1 MRAALAII
9 AATVAVAGLGMVI
22 CGVVAVGYSEA
33 SLAFFLPGGVAFLL
47 GGACTWFA
55 SRGKPEL
62 SPTGTLAGVSLAWV
76 AASIVGAIP
85 FWIEGILQ
93 TPASGIFEAMSG
105 FTTTGATMI
114 ERVEEASH
122 GLLLWRSL
130 MHGIGG
136 IGIVVLLVAIT
147 PLLGRI
153 GNQVF
158 HAEASGVTQERLT
171 PRIAD
176 TAKILVS
183 IYGILNLGVI
193 AVYWLLGMSL
203 FDAVNHGLSTIATGG
218 FSTHTES
225 IAFFDSLP
233 IEIATVCF
241 MILSGVNFVIYY
253 RLVKRKSLMPQFAEV
268 KVYLGVIAFAS
279 LLIALSLFL
288 SGNVNDL
295 AVAYRQGLFTVTSLV
310 TTTGFVTVDYDNWN
324 DFARLFL
331 LAIFF
336 VGGCAGSTAGGM
348 KVIRLI
354 LISKGAWHELLH
366 TVDPR
371 RILTLKIGGRVYP
384 ETVRRAV
391 FGFFFLY
398 LSTYAIAVLL
408 VAASGVELVT
418 ALSSVAATLNVVGPG
433 LSEVGASET
442 YAELP
447 SFALGVLTACM
458 LIGRLEVVT
467 VLGLIA
473 ASIVRR

>member
-1 MRAALAII
+1 
-9 AATVAVAGLGMVI
+9 MVI

-33 SLAFFLPGGVAFLL
+33 SLALFLPGGVAFLL
-47 GGACTWFA
+47 GGACAWIA
-55 SRGKPEL
+55 SRGKPKL
-62 SPTGTLAGVSLAWV
+62 SPTATLAGVTLAWV

-105 FTTTGATMI
+105 FTTTGATVLK
-114 ERVEEASH
+114 RVEEASH
-122 GLLLWRSL
+122 GLLLWRSF

-153 GNQVF
+153 GNQVY
-158 HAEASGVTQERLT
+158 HAEGSELTHERLT

-176 TAKILVS
+176 TAKILVAV
-183 IYGILNLGVI
+183 YGILNALAI
-193 AVYWLLGMSL
+193 AVYWALGMSF
-203 FDAVNHGLSTIATGG
+203 FDAVNHGISTSATAG
-218 FSTHTES
+218 FSTHTDS
-225 IAFFDSLP
+225 IAYFDSLA
-233 IEIATVCF
+233 IELATVIL
-241 MILSGVNFVIYY
+241 MIIGGVNFVIYY

-268 KVYLGVIAFAS
+268 KVYLGIIAFAS
-279 LLIALSLFL
+279 LLVALSLFL

-295 AVAYRQGLFTVTSLV
+295 SVAYRQALFTVTSLV

-324 DFARLFL
+324 DFARIFL
-331 LAIFF
+331 LAVFF

-348 KVIRLI
+348 KVIRWI
-354 LISKGAWHELLH
+354 LMSKGAWHELLH

-398 LSTYAIAVLL
+398 LITYAIAVLL
-408 VAASGVELVT
+408 VTASGVELVT
-418 ALSSVAATLNVVGPG
+418 ALSSVAAALNTVGPG
-433 LSEVGASET
+433 FSEVGAAES
-442 YAELP
+442 YADLP

-473 ASIVRR
+473 ASIIRR